1 MDEARSK
8 SGGCKMIRS
17 LIIALLI
24 LTGCAQTPKNSLT
37 SKVTPVVEL
46 PKYTEKTLKNG
57 LKLLIIPDQTLPR
70 VSFSVLVKA
79 GAITDSED
87 KRGLSYMTAQMLDE
101 GVTGKTSTQ
110 LADQLE
116 FLGANLRISPGLDF
130 TTISIGGLAKFKEE
144 IFNILNSLL
153 TEPTFPN
160 KELERLRRQAVS
172 QLERISDEPEEYS
185 DFLFQKTLF
194 GDRSAYA
201 YPVIGHAK
209 TIKQLSRSDVDSF
222 YKQYY
227 SPGNLTIAV
236 VGQVDEFYVA
246 NLEKKLAQW
255 KSKGVSSDKK
265 VGEGHV
271 AVLPGGTYL
280 TSKAGLQQ
288 TRIEMG
294 HLGIHRAD
302 PDFLKVRIANTIL
315 GGGFASRLNQYV
327 RDDKGLTY
335 SIYSQFD
342 ARRFAGPFQISTFTR
357 NDKVKDTLEAVKK
370 VYSEFYE
377 KGVTKEELS
386 AAKSLLVGQF
396 PKAIETVDRLA
407 FNLLVLRYYDVPDS
421 YLTNYI
427 ATINGMTLEDVNLAI
442 KKHFKP
448 SALMSIVY
456 GDEAQIGS
464 QLK

>member
-1 MDEARSK
+1 MRP
-8 SGGCKMIRS
+8 
-17 LIIALLI
+17 LI
-24 LTGCAQTPKNSLT
+24 LALFILIGCAQVPKSSLSSKTTPS
-37 SKVTPVVEL
+37 VEL

-70 VSFSVLVKA
+70 VSFAVLVNA

-101 GVTGKTSTQ
+101 GVRGKTSTQ
-110 LADQLE
+110 LAEQLE
-116 FLGANLRISPGLDF
+116 FLGANLRISPGFDF
-130 TTISIGGLAKFKEE
+130 TTISIGGLAKFRGE
-144 IFNILNSLL
+144 IFNILNSVLM
-153 TEPTFPN
+153 EPTFPS
-160 KELERLRRQAVS
+160 KELERLRRQALS

-201 YPVIGHAK
+201 YPVMGHAK
-209 TIKQLSRSDVDSF
+209 TIKQLSRGDVESF
-222 YKQYY
+222 YRKYY
-227 SPGNLTIAV
+227 SPDNMTVAV
-236 VGQVDEFYVA
+236 VGQFDEFYIA
-246 NLEKKLAQW
+246 EIEKKFEQLMDKA
-255 KSKGVSSDKK
+255 SGSDRKIN
-265 VGEGHV
+265 EGSV
-271 AVLPGGTYL
+271 AATPGGTYL
-280 TSKAGLQQ
+280 TSKSGLQQ

-294 HLGIHRAD
+294 HLGIQRSD

-327 RDDKGLTY
+327 RDDRGLTY

-357 NDKVKDTLEAVKK
+357 NDKVKESLEAVKK
-370 VYSEFYE
+370 VFSEFYE
-377 KGVTKEELS
+377 KGVTKGELS

-421 YLTNYI
+421 YLINYI

-448 SALMSIVY
+448 SALISVVY

-464 QLK
+464 QVK